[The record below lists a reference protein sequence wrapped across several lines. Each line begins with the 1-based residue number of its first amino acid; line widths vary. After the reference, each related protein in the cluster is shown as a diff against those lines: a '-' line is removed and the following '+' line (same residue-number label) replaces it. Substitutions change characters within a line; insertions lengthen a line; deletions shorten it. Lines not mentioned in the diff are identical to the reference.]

1 VGAST
6 CVQRTAHCPKTAAC
20 SLVPLMQ
27 RESIPY
33 VTDTICVTSF
43 LADFYALSV
52 SASLEYAI
60 NITRKNPPKFKQ
72 F

>member
-1 VGAST
+1 MIT
-6 CVQRTAHCPKTAAC
+6 VQKRQRVR
-20 SLVPLMQ
+20 LVPLMQ

-60 NITRKNPPKFKQ
+60 NSGSNVPAFSTYSSDADADNA
-72 F
+72 